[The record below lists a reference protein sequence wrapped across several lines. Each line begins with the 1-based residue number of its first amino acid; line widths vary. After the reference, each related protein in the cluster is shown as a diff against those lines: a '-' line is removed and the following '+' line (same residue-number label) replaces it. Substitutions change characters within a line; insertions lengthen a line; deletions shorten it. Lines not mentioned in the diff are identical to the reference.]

1 MSKYTVGEENKLPS
15 NENPQLLKVFSFGLE
30 VGQNII
36 LPFMLGLLPRIQ
48 PCVNF
53 YIMDFKD
60 PVRAGTRGTGEA
72 IRAFFSSF
80 FLSFGGGGWG
90 LFFLNNILFNPVSP
104 LPTDPPSTPAPTSSP
119 SSIHSLGN
127 VRRFSY
133 NRSW

>member
-1 MSKYTVGEENKLPS
+1 MGEENKVLS
-15 NENPQLLKVFSFGLE
+15 KENPQLLKVLSFGLG

-72 IRAFFSSF
+72 IRAFFLLLFF
-80 FLSFGGGGWG
+80 FLLGVGGGWG
-90 LFFLNNILFNPVSP
+90 LFFLNNILFNPVNP

-119 SSIHSLGN
+119 SSTHTLGD